1 MGSRAERSEADG
13 YNQKVIHEEQDDNI
27 DTNGDLDYADISE
40 EAQSAFVLQ
49 ESMHTLTKPDSGER
63 VA

>member
-40 EAQSAFVLQ
+40 EAQSAFVL
-49 ESMHTLTKPDSGER
+49 
-63 VA
+63 